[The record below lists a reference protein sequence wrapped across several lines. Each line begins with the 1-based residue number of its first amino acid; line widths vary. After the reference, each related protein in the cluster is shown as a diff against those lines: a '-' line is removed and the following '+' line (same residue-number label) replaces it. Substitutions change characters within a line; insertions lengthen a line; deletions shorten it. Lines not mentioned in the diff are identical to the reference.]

1 MSDLAAPEAIAGEP
15 PLLAPVTIAILLAV
29 GVASFLAMLVLGAY
43 APDLRGGGNGGG
55 HALSNAFHGYSGVVR
70 LIEATG
76 GSARVIRNV
85 HLLDT
90 EDLVVATPETGAV
103 PVGPVLDPRAG
114 KPTLI
119 VLPKWTT
126 MRDPDH
132 RGWATLLGSD
142 PGEATRVLAPASVLP
157 VIQRRGRGRPLRTV
171 EPLMKGV
178 AFTAPPRLQAIGP
191 FHPNGKSVYGDLE
204 PLVTDEQGNIVV
216 GRFTKQPLFI
226 LSDPDLLD
234 NRGMRDPRTAASA
247 LAMLAWMNSNQAGGV
262 AFDVT
267 LNGLG
272 HSASPLKLV
281 FEPPFLAMTLTLAVA
296 ILLAALA
303 SAVRFGSPR
312 RQARAIAFGKTALID
327 NAAAL
332 VRKAGREAKLGGR
345 YVEAIREVA
354 ARAFGAPARLRG
366 AELDAYLD
374 RMRGGDRFTT
384 RAGAVVRA
392 ETREE
397 LTRAARAL
405 HDWMGR
411 RGT

>member
-1 MSDLAAPEAIAGEP
+1 
-15 PLLAPVTIAILLAV
+15 VTIAILLAV

-43 APDLRGGGNGGG
+43 APDLRGGGGNGGG
-55 HALSNAFHGYSGVVR
+55 HALSNAFHGYTGIVR

-76 GSARVIRNV
+76 GAPRVIRNV

-90 EDLVVATPETGAV
+90 EDLVVATPENGVV
-103 PVGPVLDPRAG
+103 PVGPVLDPREG

-126 MRDPDH
+126 MPDPDH

-142 PGEATRVLAPASVLP
+142 PTEAVRVLAPASMLP
-157 VIQRRGRGRPLRTV
+157 VIQRRGGGRPLRTV
-171 EPLMKGV
+171 EATMKGV

-191 FHPNGKSVYGDLE
+191 FHPNGKSYYGELE
-204 PLVTDEQGNIVV
+204 PLVTDEVGNVVV
-216 GRFTKQPLFI
+216 GRFTKQPVFI

-234 NRGMRDPRTAASA
+234 NRGIRDPQTAVSA
-247 LAMLAWMNSNQAGGV
+247 LAMLAWMNSNQAKGI

-296 ILLAALA
+296 ILLAGLA
-303 SAVRFGSPR
+303 SAARFGSPR
-312 RQARAIAFGKTALID
+312 RQVRAIAFGKTALLD
-327 NAAAL
+327 NTAAL

-345 YVEAIREVA
+345 YAEAIREVA
-354 ARAFGAPARLRG
+354 ARAFGAPGRLRG
-366 AELDAYLD
+366 QALDAYLD
-374 RMRGGDRFTT
+374 RMRGGERFTT
-384 RAGAVVRA
+384 LAGAVARA
-392 ETREE
+392 ETRDD

-411 RGT
+411 RPT